1 MFFTSAHNLR
11 GPECEVRRE
20 QLCSQLQDKVEVVN
34 DDSVEISQA
43 LLLQLL
49 DMSVMEKSRLTRAIK
64 HSYPQSKKKKVPS
77 GDGKTQYPY
86 KLELL

>member
-34 DDSVEISQA
+34 YLHPFTNMQTKIIKKFTFSA
-43 LLLQLL
+43 LSANKLLTCDLHPVPVKFAPYHIT
-49 DMSVMEKSRLTRAIK
+49 M
-64 HSYPQSKKKKVPS
+64 HS
-77 GDGKTQYPY
+77 
-86 KLELL
+86 

>member
-20 QLCSQLQDKVEVVN
+20 QLCSQLQDQLQDKVEVVN

-49 DMSVMEKSRLTRAIK
+49 DMSRLTRAIK
-64 HSYPQSKKKKVPS
+64 HAYPQSGS
-77 GDGKTQYPY
+77 CQ
-86 KLELL
+86 